1 VAGLI
6 EAADQWWQYPMVDRD
21 PLPQWTFGRVTLL
34 GDAAHPMYPVGS
46 NGASQAII
54 DARTLARALAT
65 EPTID
70 AGLAAYESIRRPA
83 TERIV
88 MTNRSVGAEQCM
100 ELAEERAPDGFDRI
114 EDVFAPG
121 ELEEL
126 ALSYKRVAGFDP
138 ATLNERPSLSVD
150 R

>member
-1 VAGLI
+1 
-6 EAADQWWQYPMVDRD
+6 
-21 PLPQWTFGRVTLL
+21 
-34 GDAAHPMYPVGS
+34 
-46 NGASQAII
+46 
-54 DARTLARALAT
+54 LARALAT
-65 EPTID
+65 EPTVA

-83 TERIV
+83 TERVV

-100 ELAEERAPDGFDRI
+100 ELAEERAPDGFERI
-114 EDVFAPG
+114 EDIFAPG

-150 R
+150 RDAR